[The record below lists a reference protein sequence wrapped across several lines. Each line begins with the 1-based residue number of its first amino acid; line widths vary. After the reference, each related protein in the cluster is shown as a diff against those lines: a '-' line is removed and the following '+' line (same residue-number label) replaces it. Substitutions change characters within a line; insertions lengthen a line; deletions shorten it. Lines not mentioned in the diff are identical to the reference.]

1 MILALYNFKLRLYSE
16 ISLEN
21 SITKDWVGEQGA
33 KRSPCTAAVLQKRRL
48 HCHKSSVRPNLKT
61 SPPKKMKAFWKNTAI
76 PGYTT
81 SFSLAT

>member
-61 SPPKKMKAFWKNTAI
+61 SPLQTEREANMTDCLAWE
-76 PGYTT
+76 T
-81 SFSLAT
+81 SRTVGSL